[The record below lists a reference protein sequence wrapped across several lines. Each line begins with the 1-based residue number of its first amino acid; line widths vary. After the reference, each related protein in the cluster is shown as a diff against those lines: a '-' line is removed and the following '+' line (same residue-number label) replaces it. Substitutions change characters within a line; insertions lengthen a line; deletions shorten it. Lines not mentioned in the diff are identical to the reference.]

1 MTIQL
6 LSILQMITYTFNPQA
21 SPNSTNQVNSYIVNI
36 DLKDKNGHALQIK
49 DLPDDIVIEI
59 PVLQNYGNTTPVT
72 EHFLNPGLMQY
83 HRIYVQQAQ
92 TTVKFS
98 IWICLQGQ
106 TFVTAYTRRSEKPS
120 ELVFDDVAVLPSKVN
135 SSGSHCKN
143 GNDNM
148 QDIWIAA
155 EKPGRYYIGLIL
167 GKGGTET
174 VQSSRKRRS
183 VSPESSSP
191 DQCVK
196 FKPPP
201 PTSPPPAEFVV
212 VKPGYD
218 PVKSVN
224 YSVQV
229 TTFWCAY
236 WDDAAERWSSEGCKV
251 RLSYS
256 DMQYTKR
263 AVVDFPKKYII
274 SCLFVFLFPQKEQK
288 SQTRTCES

>member
-6 LSILQMITYTFNPQA
+6 LSIFQVITYTFNPQA
-21 SPNSTNQVNSYIVNI
+21 SPNSTNQVNSNIVNI
-36 DLKDKNGHALQIK
+36 DLKDNNGHALQIK
-49 DLPDDIVIEI
+49 DLPDDIVIKI
-59 PVLQNYGNTTPVT
+59 PVSRYYGNTTPVT

-83 HRIYVQQAQ
+83 HRIHVQQPQ

-98 IWICLQGQ
+98 TWICLPVQSS
-106 TFVTAYTRRSEKPS
+106 VTAYIRYGDKPS
-120 ELVFDDVAVLPSKVN
+120 EIVFDDVVVLPSKRN

-148 QDIWIAA
+148 QDVWIAA
-155 EKPGRYYIGLIL
+155 ENPGRYYVGLFL
-167 GKGGTET
+167 RKGGTET

-183 VSPESSSP
+183 VSPESSSL

-196 FKPPP
+196 FKSPPA
-201 PTSPPPAEFVV
+201 TSPPPAEFVV
-212 VKPGYD
+212 VMPKYD

-229 TTFWCAY
+229 TTFWCGY

-251 RLSYS
+251 G
-256 DMQYTKR
+256 
-263 AVVDFPKKYII
+263 
-274 SCLFVFLFPQKEQK
+274 LFKQ
-288 SQTRTCES
+288 